1 MKKNETFETM
11 VKPVLVLVVICLI
24 TSALLAVTNS
34 FTAPI
39 IAANEE
45 AAANAAY
52 IEVLPEADG
61 FTNMTAEVTTE
72 NITAAMKATNGAG
85 WCIKATGKGYG
96 GDVPVVI
103 AFDNDGNILAVKF
116 MQNSESAG
124 FGMRLWD
131 GSGDGEVFAASL
143 VGKNAPVTLKQDGVD
158 GLSGA
163 TISSKA
169 AVSAVN
175 SAMECL
181 AELQAK
187 EAA

>member
-1 MKKNETFETM
+1 MKKNETFETI
-11 VKPVLVLVVICLI
+11 VRPVLVLVVICLI
-24 TSALLAVTNS
+24 TSTLLALTNS
-34 FTAPI
+34 VTAPI
-39 IAANEE
+39 ITANEE

-52 IEVLPEADG
+52 LEVLPEADS
-61 FTNMTAEVTTE
+61 FTNLTEQVDTE
-72 NITAAMKATNGAG
+72 NITAAMKANNGAG
-85 WCIKATGKGYG
+85 WCIQAAGKGYG
-96 GDVPVVI
+96 GDVPVVV
-103 AFDNDGNILAVKF
+103 AFDNEGTILAVKF

-131 GSGDGEVFAASL
+131 GSADGGVFAESL
-143 VGKNAPVTLKQDGVD
+143 KGKSGSVALKEDGVD

-169 AVSAVN
+169 VVAAVN